1 VSIRTVKVSLGKA
14 ATPSSSGT
22 LVIMD
27 KLAKTIFDT
36 TNEPGDVDRYR
47 VEIQYAQRLTW
58 SGEFI
63 HAAPWSED
71 DQGVRNVSHGCV
83 NVSMADAKWLFS
95 ITRLGDPVS
104 IKGTERKVVAGN
116 GFTAWAVPWDEF
128 VKGSA
133 IPVSSPG

>member
-1 VSIRTVKVSLGKA
+1 MGDGRYGDADKRGVGNISTEKIELIVDNATKEMTVLRNGETIKTVKVSLGKA

-36 TNEPGDVDRYR
+36 TGEPGQDQYR

-63 HAAPWSED
+63 HAAPWS
-71 DQGVRNVSHGCV
+71 
-83 NVSMADAKWLFS
+83 
-95 ITRLGDPVS
+95 
-104 IKGTERKVVAGN
+104 
-116 GFTAWAVPWDEF
+116 
-128 VKGSA
+128 VK
-133 IPVSSPG
+133 